1 MIYLTACLL
10 CVTSLVWLRSRP
22 RRVPVDRG

>member
-10 CVTSLVWLRSRP
+10 CATSAAWLRSRP
-22 RRVPVDRG
+22 RRAPVDRS

>member
-10 CVTSLVWLRSRP
+10 CVTSVAWLRSRS
-22 RRVPVDRG
+22 RRAPVDRS